1 MSIHKRLETLKV
13 KHRACEVELAEA
25 MSHPSASD
33 YEILEIDIENS
44 ISGTRLPTSRQIS
57 QWQLREALARI
68 TLPRSDSMVVE
79 AMSNVPR
86 S

>member
-33 YEILEIDIENS
+33 REIVEIKHRKLQIKDEIAHLEANLS
-44 ISGTRLPTSRQIS
+44 V
-57 QWQLREALARI
+57 AVA
-68 TLPRSDSMVVE
+68 
-79 AMSNVPR
+79 
-86 S
+86 